1 MSGTALPATHLLRRY
16 LLFALTL
23 VFLLTMLRAGYAL
36 WQFTAVAESDAL
48 VTVFLHGLRFDL
60 ALIGALLIVPV
71 ILFTL
76 MSMFSFTRGLVR
88 FLSPLWMMLTLTF
101 VLLVEY
107 VTPWFMAT
115 EGVRPGL
122 GEWSAIESPLNLLRE
137 VPQQFPIP
145 AAIGG
150 VLCLLILIAFWQR
163 LENHRLLPYP
173 LRKFAAFFSATV
185 GGALCVLAV
194 WSGPIIDGGNP
205 LATSDAGISTDK
217 TVNELTMNTGFKVIA
232 TAAEN
237 LLANRS
243 SDL

>member
-1 MSGTALPATHLLRRY
+1 MSTALPATHLLRRY

-36 WQFTAVAESDAL
+36 WQFTAVADAEVL

-60 ALIGALLIVPV
+60 ALIGALLIIPV
-71 ILFTL
+71 FLFTL
-76 MSMFSFTRGLVR
+76 MSMFGFSHGLVR
-88 FLSPLWMMLTLTF
+88 FLSPLWMMLTLAF
-101 VLLVEY
+101 VLIAEL
-107 VTPWFMAT
+107 VTPWFMIT

-122 GEWSAIESPLNLLRE
+122 TEWLELEAPLTLLRD

-145 AAIGG
+145 AAVGG
-150 VLCLLILIAFWQR
+150 LICILILIAFWQR
-163 LENHRLLPYP
+163 LENNRLLPYP
-173 LRKFAAFFSATV
+173 LRKVAAMFMAVV
-185 GGALCVLAV
+185 GGILCVFAV

-205 LATSDAGISTDK
+205 LTTRDALISTDQ

-237 LLANRS
+237 LLASRTS
-243 SDL
+243 P